1 MSLII
6 YDIIKILIITFAIGG
21 IFYTIKISNRYN
33 KDTSTKEVIIS
44 LFKEHNAIDLESG
57 IKIKD
62 LPNNISKSLYLLMM
76 VKDNTLIFKKGKYY
90 LNEKL
95 K

>member
-1 MSLII
+1 MIF
-6 YDIIKILIITFAIGG
+6 IIKILIITFAIGG
-21 IFYTIKISNRYN
+21 IFYTLKINEKYN
-33 KDTSTKEVIIS
+33 KDTSTKEDIIS
-44 LFKEHNAIDLESG
+44 FFKEDNAIDLESG

-62 LPNNISKSLYLLMM
+62 LPNNISKSPYLLMM